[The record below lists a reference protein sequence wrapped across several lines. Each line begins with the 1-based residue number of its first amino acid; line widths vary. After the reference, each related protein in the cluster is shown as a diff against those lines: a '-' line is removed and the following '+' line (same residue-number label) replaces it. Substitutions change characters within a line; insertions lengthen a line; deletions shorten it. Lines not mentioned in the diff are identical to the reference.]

1 MTEES
6 ASRWRIIVGFL
17 AIYLIWGSTY
27 LAIRF
32 TIETIPPL
40 LSAGVRFL
48 IGGAML
54 YTWARLSGAVAA
66 TKLQWKNSGV
76 VGLLLVVGGTGTVTW
91 AEQYVPSGL
100 AALMV
105 AAMPFWM
112 VLIDWLRPNGIKPTS
127 GVIAGLI
134 TGFFG
139 IVILVGPGELGGEPI
154 HMIGA
159 IPLLLATLSWA
170 SGSIYSR
177 QIDLPESRLLTVG
190 IQMLVGGVVLT
201 LLGVFSGELPHVN
214 LALMSF
220 KSISALLYLAIIGS
234 LAFAAYVWLLRVTTP
249 AKVSTYAFVNPVV
262 AVIVGW
268 LFANEE
274 LTARTLLAAVVIV
287 GAVAILTLAKAKQPK
302 EQPVPVTPVVQP
314 TTICESKS

>member
-1 MTEES
+1 MTENVT
-6 ASRWRIIVGFL
+6 SRWRIIVGFL
-17 AIYLIWGSTY
+17 AIYIIWGSTY

-48 IGGAML
+48 IGGTML

-112 VLIDWLRPNGIKPTS
+112 VLIDWLRPNGIKPTA

-139 IVILVGPGELGGEPI
+139 IVILVGPGELGGSPI
-154 HMIGA
+154 QMIGA

-190 IQMLVGGVVLT
+190 IQMLVGGIALT
-201 LLGVFSGELPHVN
+201 LLGVFSGELPQVN
-214 LALMSF
+214 FALMTF
-220 KSISALLYLAIIGS
+220 KSIAALLYLAIIGS

-274 LTARTLLAAVVIV
+274 ITARTLLAAVVIV

-302 EQPVPVTPVVQP
+302 VQPVPVNSVVKS